1 MFQTWS
7 KVNLVKLDY
16 ELYHETQHPNMTL
29 ALQLSKLKS
38 IFEKRQ
44 TCHDQEDQKFQKT
57 SDPIQLFWW
66 KIQFE
71 LFDLE
76 F

>member
-1 MFQTWS
+1 M
-7 KVNLVKLDY
+7 NLDLK
-16 ELYHETQHPNMTL
+16 
-29 ALQLSKLKS
+29 LSKLKS
-38 IFEKRQ
+38 IFVNRQ
-44 TCHDQEDQKFQKT
+44 TCHDQEDQKFHQKA

>member
-1 MFQTWS
+1 M
-7 KVNLVKLDY
+7 NLDLK
-16 ELYHETQHPNMTL
+16 
-29 ALQLSKLKS
+29 LSKLKS
-38 IFEKRQ
+38 IFENRQ
-44 TCHDQEDQKFQKT
+44 TCHDQEDQKFQKA